1 MSTSLGCTT
10 PLTNTWGKMAVGV
23 RSKHRVALELDIDE
37 DPAHLEPEAW
47 DLHDLQLALAAGL
60 ARPLRM
66 IHGLVLD
73 TERDHLSV
81 TVQAMAERIG
91 EAVQGYWMISATPA
105 CPQSVTARA
114 RRPPIELLV
123 ELQAIAQH
131 AERAAGHLREQG
143 L

>member
-1 MSTSLGCTT
+1 M
-10 PLTNTWGKMAVGV
+10 GV

-47 DLHDLQLALAAGL
+47 DLHDLQVALAAGL

-73 TERDHLSV
+73 TERDRLSV
-81 TVQAMAERIG
+81 TLRAIAEGIG
-91 EAVQGYWMISATPA
+91 DVVQGYWMISATPT
-105 CPQSVTARA
+105 CPPSVASRGP
-114 RRPPIELLV
+114 RPTIELLV
-123 ELQAIAQH
+123 ELQAIAEH
-131 AERAAGHLREQG
+131 AERAAGQLGEQG

>member
-1 MSTSLGCTT
+1 
-10 PLTNTWGKMAVGV
+10 VGV

-47 DLHDLQLALAAGL
+47 DLHDLQVALAAGL

-73 TERDHLSV
+73 TEQDRLSV
-81 TVQAMAERIG
+81 TLQAIAEGIG
-91 EAVQGYWMISATPA
+91 EVVQGYWMISATPRCSQPA
-105 CPQSVTARA
+105 AARGP
-114 RRPPIELLV
+114 RPSIELLI
-123 ELQAIAQH
+123 ELQAIAEH
-131 AERAAGHLREQG
+131 AERAAGNLREQG

>member
-1 MSTSLGCTT
+1 LRRYGGAGSHDHMGGVAMT
-10 PLTNTWGKMAVGV
+10 V

-37 DPAHLEPEAW
+37 DLARLEPEAW
-47 DLHDLQLALAAGL
+47 ELRDFQGALAAGF

-81 TVQAMAERIG
+81 TLRAIADGIG
-91 EAVQGYWMISATPA
+91 DVVQGYWMLSATRTP
-105 CPQSVTARA
+105 PVPVLARSP
-114 RRPPIELLV
+114 RPSIELLV
-123 ELQAIAQH
+123 ELQALAEH
-131 AERAAGHLREQG
+131 AERAACRLNEHG

>member
-1 MSTSLGCTT
+1 MS
-10 PLTNTWGKMAVGV
+10 V
-23 RSKHRVALELDIDE
+23 RNRHRVALELDIDE

-47 DLHDLQLALAAGL
+47 DLHDLQVALAAGL

-81 TVQAMAERIG
+81 TLQAIAEGIG
-91 EAVQGYWMISATPA
+91 EVVQGYWMISATPT
-105 CPQSVTARA
+105 CPQSVASRSP
-114 RRPPIELLV
+114 RPSIPLLV
-123 ELQAIAQH
+123 ELQAISEQ
-131 AERAAGHLREQG
+131 AERAAGQLREQG

>member
-1 MSTSLGCTT
+1 
-10 PLTNTWGKMAVGV
+10 VGV

-47 DLHDLQLALAAGL
+47 DLHDLQVALAAGL

-73 TERDHLSV
+73 TERDRLSV
-81 TVQAMAERIG
+81 TLQAIAEGIG
-91 EAVQGYWMISATPA
+91 EVAQGYWMISATPA
-105 CPQSVTARA
+105 CRPSVAARTP
-114 RRPPIELLV
+114 RPTIELLV
-123 ELQAIAQH
+123 ELEAIAEH
-131 AERAAGHLREQG
+131 AERAAGHLHEQG

>member
-1 MSTSLGCTT
+1 V
-10 PLTNTWGKMAVGV
+10 AVGV

-47 DLHDLQLALAAGL
+47 DLQDLQVALAAGL

-73 TERDHLSV
+73 TERDRLSV
-81 TVQAMAERIG
+81 TLRAIAEGIG
-91 EAVQGYWMISATPA
+91 EVVQGYWTISATPT
-105 CPQSVTARA
+105 CPQPVASRGP
-114 RRPPIELLV
+114 RPSIELLV
-123 ELQAIAQH
+123 ELQAIAEH
-131 AERAAGHLREQG
+131 AERAASQLREQG

>member
-1 MSTSLGCTT
+1 V
-10 PLTNTWGKMAVGV
+10 AVSV
-23 RSKHRVALELDIDE
+23 RNRHRVALELDIDE

-47 DLHDLQLALAAGL
+47 DLHDLQVALAAGL

-81 TVQAMAERIG
+81 TLQAIAEGIG
-91 EAVQGYWMISATPA
+91 EVVQGYWMISATPT
-105 CPQSVTARA
+105 CPQSVANRSP
-114 RRPPIELLV
+114 RPSIELLV
-123 ELQAIAQH
+123 ELQAIAEQ
-131 AERAAGHLREQG
+131 AERAACQLSEQG

>member
-1 MSTSLGCTT
+1 M
-10 PLTNTWGKMAVGV
+10 GV
-23 RSKHRVALELDIDE
+23 RNRHRVALELDIDE

-47 DLHDLQLALAAGL
+47 DLRDLQVALAAGL

-81 TVQAMAERIG
+81 TLGAIAEGIG
-91 EAVQGYWMISATPA
+91 EVVHGYWMISATPTSPDSA
-105 CPQSVTARA
+105 AGS
-114 RRPPIELLV
+114 RPRPSIELLV
-123 ELQAIAQH
+123 ELQAIAEH
-131 AERAAGHLREQG
+131 AQRAACQLRQQG

>member
-1 MSTSLGCTT
+1 
-10 PLTNTWGKMAVGV
+10 MAVGG
-23 RSKHRVALELDIDE
+23 RSNHRVALELDIDE

-47 DLHDLQLALAAGL
+47 DLCDLQTALAAGL

-73 TERDHLSV
+73 TERDRLSV
-81 TVQAMAERIG
+81 TVQAIAEGIG
-91 EAVQGYWMISATPA
+91 EVVQGYWAISAAPT
-105 CPQSVTARA
+105 CPRSAAARP
-114 RRPPIELLV
+114 RPTIELLV
-123 ELQAIAQH
+123 ELQAIAEQ

>member
-1 MSTSLGCTT
+1 M
-10 PLTNTWGKMAVGV
+10 GV

-47 DLHDLQLALAAGL
+47 DLKDLQVALAAGL

-81 TVQAMAERIG
+81 TVQAIAEGIG
-91 EAVQGYWMISATPA
+91 DVVQGYWMTSATPA
-105 CPQSVTARA
+105 STPPVASRGP
-114 RRPPIELLV
+114 RPSIELLV
-123 ELQAIAQH
+123 ELQAIAEH
-131 AERAAGHLREQG
+131 AERAACQLRRQG

>member
-1 MSTSLGCTT
+1 
-10 PLTNTWGKMAVGV
+10 MAVGV

-73 TERDHLSV
+73 TEQDRLSV
-81 TVQAMAERIG
+81 TLQMIAEGIAEVVHG
-91 EAVQGYWMISATPA
+91 HWIVSATP
-105 CPQSVTARA
+105 RA
-114 RRPPIELLV
+114 PRSLTDRRPRPSLELLV
-123 ELQAIAQH
+123 ELEAIAEH
-131 AERAAGHLREQG
+131 AQK
-143 L
+143 